1 MRVLRW
7 LVAALLLAGAL
18 AAIHFVQP
26 TICREGDVCSD
37 DIVAD
42 VLIVLT
48 GVVPAALVLTVRR
61 RRDLP

>member
-7 LVAALLLAGAL
+7 LVAVLLVAGAL
-18 AAIHFVQP
+18 AVVRFLQP
-26 TICREGDVCSD
+26 TVCRGGDMCSD
-37 DIVAD
+37 NIVAD